1 MTKKCI
7 YKILTII
14 ILWAISICE
23 TYSQIKPSGWD
34 TYSIPDVCSFA
45 IPSTMEVRSDD
56 SFHGRFVK
64 TMRQGSFFEMLCDNC
79 DLFYD
84 EATLVLQPK
93 GLNSNPYSAS
103 FQQAN
108 DSYARIMFDFSYDEL
123 TQEDVKELTPS
134 DLKELNQ
141 VIYEDAKREFDCIAD
156 IIPTSGQLKW
166 YPLCKK
172 YISGFQTLVEEYDRP
187 AIEGGL
193 THVKI
198 YMFFYDK
205 KFLKVTTSYKIKEE
219 SKYKN
224 DFEKFI
230 QLLSI
235 ETEKQHTQ
243 QTTCSGSGLFTSTEY
258 RFKYAYDKTQYTVTP
273 KQNKS
278 SHCFCKLESN
288 TGNNI
293 IIFSAWD
300 IADEDTEGSV
310 YEEDFIS
317 GVRRMDNSY
326 NSNNARLLSSCQKVK
341 IGGKDALKSVFSF
354 DVLGIKYIQTT
365 YRVYHKG
372 RLYTL
377 DFHIPETDYN
387 NNKSITDKLVKGV
400 QFN

>member
-64 TMRQGSFFEMLCDNC
+64 AMQQGSFFEMLCDNC
-79 DLFYD
+79 DLFYE

-93 GLNSNPYSAS
+93 GLNNNPYSAS

-108 DSYARIMFDFSYDEL
+108 DSYARIMFNFSYDEL

-141 VIYEDAKREFDCIAD
+141 IIYEDVKREFDCIAD

-166 YPLCKK
+166 YLLCKK
-172 YISGFQTLVEEYDRP
+172 NISGFQTLVEEYDRP
-187 AIEGGL
+187 ALEGGQ

-205 KFLKVTTSYKIKEE
+205 KLLKVTTSYKIKEE

-230 QLLSI
+230 QLLKI
-235 ETEKQHTQ
+235 ETQKSSKQV
-243 QTTCSGSGLFTSTEY
+243 TTSNSSGLFSSTEY
-258 RFKYAYDKTQYTVTP
+258 HFKYAYDKTQYTVTP
-273 KQNKS
+273 KQNQS

-288 TGNNI
+288 NGNNFI
-293 IIFSAWD
+293 LFSAWD
-300 IADEDTEGSV
+300 IADESTVGSV
-310 YEEDFIS
+310 FEEDFIS
-317 GVRRMDNSY
+317 QTKQMDNNY
-326 NSNNARLLSSCQKVK
+326 NFSNARLLSSCQKTI
-341 IGGKDALKSVFSF
+341 IGGKEALKSVFLYE
-354 DVLGIKYIQTT
+354 VMGIKIVHTT
-365 YRVYHKG
+365 YRVYYKG
-372 RLYTL
+372 KLFTL
-377 DFHIPETDYN
+377 DFHIPEIDF
-387 NNKSITDKLVKGV
+387 NKNLPNELAKGI